1 MINIW
6 SFLINFVSYGASA
19 YRFSIAW
26 PRIIPKGGK
35 NDPVNGEGIDYYNK
49 LINEVI
55 NQGLVPFVTI
65 YHWDA
70 PQALEDKYGSW
81 LSERIV
87 DDYERYAR
95 VLFENFGDRVKNWIT
110 LNEPLTISAEAYV
123 CSCVKI

>member
-123 CSCVKI
+123 CSSVKI

>member
-49 LINEVI
+49 LINKVI

>member
-35 NDPVNGEGIDYYNK
+35 NDPVNGEGIEYYNK

-123 CSCVKI
+123 CSSVKI